1 VQDLIAKRVGRE
13 RNTSEGPTRKVRGV
27 IHCRRYSRKGYNSY
41 TYKVEIDNT
50 KDSDKSEE

>member
-1 VQDLIAKRVGRE
+1 VQDLIAERAGRE
-13 RNTSEGPTRKVRGV
+13 RNTGEGPARKVRGA
-27 IHCRRYSRKGYNSY
+27 IHCRRYSRKGHNSY

>member
-1 VQDLIAKRVGRE
+1 VQDLIAKRAGRK

-27 IHCRRYSRKGYNSY
+27 IYCRRYSRKGHNSR

-50 KDSDKSEE
+50 EDSDKSKE